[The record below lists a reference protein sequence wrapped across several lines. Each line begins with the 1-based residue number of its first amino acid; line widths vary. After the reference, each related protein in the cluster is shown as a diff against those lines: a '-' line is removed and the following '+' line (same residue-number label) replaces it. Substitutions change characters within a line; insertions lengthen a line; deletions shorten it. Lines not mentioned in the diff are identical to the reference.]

1 MSEFAEK
8 RLDEIVRLLALT
20 LRRTTEN
27 QTEAILLL
35 SQANLEPN
43 RIAELVGTTAD
54 SVRATQ
60 SRAKSK
66 AKEKGKGK

>member
-1 MSEFAEK
+1 VSEFAEK
-8 RLDEIVRLLALT
+8 RLDEIVRLLALI

-35 SQANLEPN
+35 SQAHLEPN

-60 SRAKSK
+60 SKAKSKSK
-66 AKEKGKGK
+66 AKEKGE

>member
-1 MSEFAEK
+1 MSEYADK

-35 SQANLEPN
+35 SQATLEAN
-43 RIAELVGTTAD
+43 RIAELLGTTPET
-54 SVRATQ
+54 VRSTQ
-60 SRAKSK
+60 SK
-66 AKEKGKGK
+66 AKAKGK

>member
-1 MSEFAEK
+1 VSEFAEK
-8 RLDEIVRLLALT
+8 RLDEIVRLLALM

-60 SRAKSK
+60 SKAKSK
-66 AKEKGKGK
+66 AKAKGKGK

>member
-1 MSEFAEK
+1 VSEYADK

-35 SQANLEPN
+35 SQATLEPN
-43 RIAELVGTTAD
+43 RIAELVGTTAET
-54 SVRATQ
+54 VRSTQ
-60 SRAKSK
+60 SKAKAK
-66 AKEKGKGK
+66 AKEKGK

>member
-8 RLDEIVRLLALT
+8 RLDEIVRLLALM

-60 SRAKSK
+60 SKAKSK
-66 AKEKGKGK
+66 AKAKGKGK